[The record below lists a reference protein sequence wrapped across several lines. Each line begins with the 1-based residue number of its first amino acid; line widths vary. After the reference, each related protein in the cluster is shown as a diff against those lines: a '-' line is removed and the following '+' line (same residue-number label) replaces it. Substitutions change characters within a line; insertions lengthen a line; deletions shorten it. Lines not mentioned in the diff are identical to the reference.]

1 MYSQSVFFKMQ
12 RKGGCHFLPLYK
24 CVSQNVFLKM
34 YFSKCISQNAKERG
48 LPLFATLQMCFH
60 PIPVTA
66 LSATSAHLR
75 PILKLWSIMIQ
86 LSIIITETPKRQ
98 REKENIFNFLI
109 EVSSW
114 FVKHICQCGYIY
126 VDSEMRLIPDL
137 NGITRGTN
145 DLEGLTGKTQWI
157 GDNLEGHVIF
167 LWPPN

>member
-1 MYSQSVFFKMQ
+1 MYFSKCKGKGAATFYHFKNVSLKMYSQNIFLKMY
-12 RKGGCHFLPLYK
+12 FLK
-24 CVSQNVFLKM
+24 CISQNVFLKM

-114 FVKHICQCGYIY
+114 FVKHICQCGYIHM
-126 VDSEMRLIPDL
+126 S
-137 NGITRGTN
+137 
-145 DLEGLTGKTQWI
+145 TQKC
-157 GDNLEGHVIF
+157 D
-167 LWPPN
+167 